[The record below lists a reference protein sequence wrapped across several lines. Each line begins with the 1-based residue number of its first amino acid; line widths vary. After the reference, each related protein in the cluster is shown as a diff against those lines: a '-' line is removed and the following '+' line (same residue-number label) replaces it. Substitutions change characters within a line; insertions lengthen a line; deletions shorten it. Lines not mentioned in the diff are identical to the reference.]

1 MLNNNPQLRS
11 KRELI
16 EKFINENLLKIDN
29 SDDIEEEF
37 DKFWDVEKEKAFEE
51 LCVVENLDNVE
62 MKKVINTY
70 IYDGRKPLANDV
82 ANTLKIK
89 PEFLERR
96 KIVPRILDKII
107 DFVDKLLIHL
117 NRTNEIIRK

>member
-16 EKFINENLLKIDN
+16 EKFINENLLKINN

-51 LCVVENLDNVE
+51 LCVVENLDNIE
-62 MKKVINTY
+62 MKKVIDTY
-70 IYDGRKPLANDV
+70 IYDGRKPLVNDV

-89 PEFLERR
+89 PKFLERKR
-96 KIVPRILDKII
+96 IVSRILDKII
-107 DFVDKLLIHL
+107 DFVDKFYE
-117 NRTNEIIRK
+117 R